1 MIFTIHEYPYG
12 MAKKERLDLILVKRG
27 LAESQSKAQA
37 LIMAGVVRVEGEM
50 ARKAG
55 HKVKND
61 SQIKVINALPYV
73 SRGGLKLAGALNDFA
88 YDPAGL
94 SCADV
99 GACTGGF
106 TDLLLQRGAHK
117 VYAIDVGYGE
127 LAWKLRQDKRVVV
140 IERTNARYIER
151 LDEPIDLVVIDTS
164 FISIKLLLPAI
175 AGWLRPTGD
184 VITLVKPQF
193 EAEREE
199 VGKGGIVRER
209 RVHAKVL
216 RDIANYA
223 TANGWTLC
231 DATASPIRGST
242 GNQEFFFW
250 LTLGAGQLK
259 AGAIEQALQ
268 RAKAMGRK

>member
-1 MIFTIHEYPYG
+1 MIFTVHEYPYD

-27 LAESQSKAQA
+27 LAESRSKAQA
-37 LIMAGVVRVEGEM
+37 LIMAGEVRVDGEM

-55 HKVKND
+55 HKVKHD
-61 SQIKVINALPYV
+61 SQIEVIATLPYV
-73 SRGGLKLAGALNDFA
+73 SRGGLKLAGALDDFG

-94 SCADV
+94 TCADV

-106 TDLLLQRGAHK
+106 TDLLLQRGAQK
-117 VYAIDVGYGE
+117 VVAIDVGYGQ

-175 AGWLRPTGD
+175 AGWLRPHGE

-193 EAEREE
+193 EAGREE
-199 VGKGGIVRER
+199 VGKGGIVRDR

-216 RDIANYA
+216 RDMADYA
-223 TANGWTLC
+223 AANGWTLK
-231 DATASPIRGST
+231 DATVSPIRGST

-250 LTLGAGQLK
+250 LTLGVGQSK
-259 AGAIEQALQ
+259 AGVIEEALE
-268 RAKAMGRK
+268 RAKAI